1 MELMLEIISR
11 QKFSAGFPTSCVF
24 GKVGGYIG
32 RSEECEWRIPD
43 KEKRISR
50 KHALISC
57 DGTAFYIEDVSS
69 NGIFSSLGKEP
80 IGRGQRYKVGH
91 GESFSIGDYSIQA
104 RLLHQPD
111 AYLQTEVDGGSE
123 LIPADA
129 LLDLDPLVA
138 MEQQEVHEA
147 KRRLGLYNELL
158 GDAEKKPVQVSDHNE
173 PRLDS
178 MLSVNAIPENWVDIG
193 AVPPVGYAS
202 AVSPAAPIN
211 GMPNGTGGTNGHARY
226 GGHAGH
232 GVSEPLSSQFGGP
245 LGGPALVN
253 DAMSHNGQS
262 FSSGLDMPQ
271 FVDPAM
277 HEGVER
283 QPIRPVMHPASQ
295 AVPGQHHTNAQSTYV
310 MRAPVPPLLPPP
322 PQVEY
327 TQVPETDAFFKI
339 LGFPATP
346 ESPEERERVLR
357 QAAELL
363 LASVDGMIQSLQNR
377 AESKNDLRLTMTT
390 MRLANN
396 NPLKFSPTAKAALE
410 LLLSAQEGLLPAD
423 KAMYAGFDDLHSHHM
438 GLLAGARAAVR
449 ASLGK
454 VAPPAVEARLDANGP
469 VHFKRVSRL
478 WSTYL
483 RMHQALMDDHN
494 GFAALFLQD
503 FARAYEVQVRTLHP
517 LADRSAKGEKL

>member
-57 DGTAFYIEDVSS
+57 DGTAFYMEDVSS

-80 IGRGQRYKVGH
+80 IGRVQRYKIGH
-91 GESFSIGDYSIQA
+91 GESFIIGDYSIQA
-104 RLLHQPD
+104 RLLHQPG
-111 AYLQTEVDGGSE
+111 AYLQTEVEGGGE
-123 LIPADA
+123 LIPADS

-158 GDAEKKPVQVSDHNE
+158 GDAERKPVQVADHNE

-178 MLSVNAIPENWVDIG
+178 MLSVNAIPENWVE
-193 AVPPVGYAS
+193 AQSMPV
-202 AVSPAAPIN
+202 AAPMPPLN
-211 GMPNGTGGTNGHARY
+211 GGGQGFAGSVPYNGVVYDEQAASQGSNPYLGAPQAAYQVPHPGSQQAA
-226 GGHAGH
+226 HAGIPP
-232 GVSEPLSSQFGGP
+232 E
-245 LGGPALVN
+245 
-253 DAMSHNGQS
+253 
-262 FSSGLDMPQ
+262 
-271 FVDPAM
+271 M
-277 HEGVER
+277 H
-283 QPIRPVMHPASQ
+283 Q
-295 AVPGQHHTNAQSTYV
+295 VPGQMYPGAPQTVPAARPNHHQGAYV
-310 MRAPVPPLLPPP
+310 LQAPPLMPPP

-327 TQVPETDAFFKI
+327 TQVPETDAFFKT

-410 LLLSAQEGLLPAD
+410 LLLGEQEGLLPAAN
-423 KAMYAGFDDLHSHHM
+423 AMYAGFDDLHSHHM

-449 ASLGK
+449 ASLSK
-454 VAPPAVEARLDANGP
+454 VEPAAVEARLDANGP

-483 RMHQALMDDHN
+483 RMHRALMDDHD

-517 LADRSAKGEKL
+517 LADRSAKGEKI